1 MIRIGL
7 TGGIGSGKSVVA
19 SLLQTYG
26 IPIYIA
32 DQESKK
38 LLQTSPAIREQLIT
52 LLGNSIYE
60 ENRLNRQRMASL
72 IFNDAK
78 LLKKVNN
85 IIHPQVA
92 SHFNTWAKR
101 QNTEFTVL
109 ESAILFESG
118 FTQYVDIS
126 LMVYAPM
133 ELRIKRTVIRDNTTE
148 TEVLQRIKNQLPD
161 EEKKEYADYIIN
173 NDDNQAL
180 IPQTQKILASLSGEY
195 NSGKV

>member
-1 MIRIGL
+1 MISIGL

-26 IPIYIA
+26 IPVYIA
-32 DQESKK
+32 DLESKK
-38 LLQTSPAIREQLIT
+38 LLQTSSVIREQLIA

-60 ENRLNRQRMASL
+60 GDRLNRQRMASL
-72 IFNDAK
+72 IFNNEQ

-92 SHFNTWAKR
+92 SHFNTWVKQ

-118 FTQYVDIS
+118 FNRYVDIS

-133 ELRIKRTVIRDNTTE
+133 ELRIKRAVMRDNITE
-148 TEVLQRIKNQLPD
+148 AEVLQRIKNQLPD
-161 EEKKEYADYIIN
+161 EEKREYADYVIN

-180 IPQTQKILASLSGEY
+180 IPQIQNILVSLSG
-195 NSGKV
+195 K